1 MLFTVIF
8 RLVWQGKHYPGDS
21 NIKIILQKFRLMIA
35 ISDRKG
41 NFTYLKALLTCFHH
55 HEILLI

>member
-8 RLVWQGKHYPGDS
+8 KLVWQGKHFHGDS
-21 NIKIILQKFRLMIA
+21 NIKIIFQKFRLMIV

-41 NFTYLKALLTCFHH
+41 NFAYLKA
-55 HEILLI
+55 